1 MGKIEGLYG
10 WLRNITCYI
19 LFMSILDNLLPGK
32 KYGKYLKLFA
42 GMVLILLVVQ
52 PFTGSLRLEDRIA
65 HYYESFVFRYQADDL
80 KQELLGM
87 EEQRLEQM
95 IAQYEEAV
103 EQDLALMAEDSGLA
117 VLECRA
123 VIERNQEAKQFGMVR
138 SVSMKVVLDEGGL
151 DAVKSEGEDGGEGDG
166 DERDGDK
173 RDGDKGDGVVGNDAV
188 RIDAEGYGAQGTEEV
203 GGSPDISMVQVE
215 KIESVG
221 IGNGEKEA
229 EPSRAGDRRRQE
241 EERAAV
247 ARLRRKIASYY
258 NLEEVYVEIQIV
270 EGQG

>member
-1 MGKIEGLYG
+1 MCLIWHEVTTFADKELSGKGVEKIEGLYG

-65 HYYESFVFRYQADDL
+65 RYYESFVFRYQADDL
-80 KQELLGM
+80 KQELLGI

-103 EQDLALMAEDSGLA
+103 GQDLTLMAEDSGLA

-123 VIERNQEAKQFGMVR
+123 EIERDQGTERFGMVQ
-138 SVSMKVVLDEGGL
+138 SVFMRVALDESSMIPAGSL
-151 DAVKSEGEDGGEGDG
+151 EQ
-166 DERDGDK
+166 RDPS
-173 RDGDKGDGVVGNDAV
+173 A
-188 RIDAEGYGAQGTEEV
+188 T
-203 GGSPDISMVQVE
+203 PDISVAPIETV
-215 KIESVG
+215 ESVG
-221 IGNGEKEA
+221 IGKEKQESGT
-229 EPSRAGDRRRQE
+229 SRAEDRERQE
-241 EERAAV
+241 EERTAV
-247 ARLRRKIASYY
+247 ARLRRKLASYY
-258 NLEEVYVEIQIV
+258 NLEEAYVEIQIV

>member
-1 MGKIEGLYG
+1 MYG

-80 KQELLGM
+80 KQEILGM
-87 EEQRLEQM
+87 EEQRLEEM

-103 EQDLALMAEDSGLA
+103 EQDLIFMAEDSGLA
-117 VLECRA
+117 VLGCRA
-123 VIERNQEAKQFGMVR
+123 EIERNQKTEEFGMVR
-138 SVSMKVVLDEGGL
+138 SIWMKVTSEETE
-151 DAVKSEGEDGGEGDG
+151 KSVGEGMTPPEILAAPVAPDI
-166 DERDGDK
+166 E
-173 RDGDKGDGVVGNDAV
+173 VAPVEPV
-188 RIDAEGYGAQGTEEV
+188 EIGAAGKKEEEEV
-203 GGSPDISMVQVE
+203 GSSI
-215 KIESVG
+215 
-221 IGNGEKEA
+221 
-229 EPSRAGDRRRQE
+229 SRAEDRERQE
-241 EERAAV
+241 EERTAV
-247 ARLRRKIASYY
+247 RKLRRKIASYY
-258 NLEEVYVEIQIV
+258 NLEEAYVEIQVV

>member
-138 SVSMKVVLDEGGL
+138 SVSMKVVLDEGY
-151 DAVKSEGEDGGEGDG
+151 
-166 DERDGDK
+166 
-173 RDGDKGDGVVGNDAV
+173 GV
-188 RIDAEGYGAQGTEEV
+188 QGTEEV
-203 GGSPDISMVQVE
+203 GISPDISVAQVE
-215 KIESVG
+215 KIEPVG
-221 IGNGEKEA
+221 IGKGEKEA

-258 NLEEVYVEIQIV
+258 NLEEAYVEIQIV

>member
-1 MGKIEGLYG
+1 MGQIEGLYG

-19 LFMSILDNLLPGK
+19 LSMSILDNLLPGK

-52 PFTGSLRLEDRIA
+52 PFTGSLRLEERIA
-65 HYYESFVFRYQADDL
+65 HYYEAFVFRYQADDL

-103 EQDLALMAEDSGLA
+103 EQDLTLMAEDSGLA
-117 VLECRA
+117 VSDCRA
-123 VIERNQEAKQFGMVR
+123 VIERDQANDRFGTVQ
-138 SVSMKVVLDEGGL
+138 SVAMKVAL
-151 DAVKSEGEDGGEGDG
+151 EDT
-166 DERDGDK
+166 
-173 RDGDKGDGVVGNDAV
+173 VFSTA
-188 RIDAEGYGAQGTEEV
+188 A
-203 GGSPDISMVQVE
+203 SDIWVEPVE
-215 KIESVG
+215 KIEADKIGVG
-221 IGNGEKEA
+221 ETEEKSFRA
-229 EPSRAGDRRRQE
+229 EDRERQE
-241 EERAAV
+241 EERTAV

-258 NLEEVYVEIQIV
+258 NLEEAYVEIQIV

>member
-1 MGKIEGLYG
+1 MPAERKRPSGKEVGTIEGLYG

-103 EQDLALMAEDSGLA
+103 EQDLKLMAEDSGLA
-117 VLECRA
+117 VPECRA
-123 VIERNQEAKQFGMVR
+123 AIERDQGAEQFGMVR
-138 SVSMKVVLDEGGL
+138 SVSMKVALANETFNTEAPV
-151 DAVKSEGEDGGEGDG
+151 
-166 DERDGDK
+166 
-173 RDGDKGDGVVGNDAV
+173 GVQG
-188 RIDAEGYGAQGTEEV
+188 AEGKEAAAEGTDKT
-203 GGSPDISMVQVE
+203 PDISVAPVG
-215 KIESVG
+215 KIEPVG
-221 IGNGEKEA
+221 IGEEETGT
-229 EPSRAGDRRRQE
+229 SRVEDRERQE
-241 EERAAV
+241 EERTAV

-258 NLEEVYVEIQIV
+258 NLEEAYVEIQIV

>member
-1 MGKIEGLYG
+1 MTKVEGLYG

-42 GMVLILLVVQ
+42 GMVLILLVAQ

-80 KQELLGM
+80 KQEILGM

-103 EQDLALMAEDSGLA
+103 AQDLILMAEDSGLA
-117 VLECRA
+117 VTECA
-123 VIERNQEAKQFGMVR
+123 VAIERNQDAEQFGMVR
-138 SVSMKVVLDEGGL
+138 SIRMKV
-151 DAVKSEGEDGGEGDG
+151 
-166 DERDGDK
+166 
-173 RDGDKGDGVVGNDAV
+173 
-188 RIDAEGYGAQGTEEV
+188 AQEETEE
-203 GGSPDISMVQVE
+203 GSKDLPDSLTSPDITVSPVE
-215 KIESVG
+215 PVG
-221 IGNGEKEA
+221 IGGKGEERDL
-229 EPSRAGDRRRQE
+229 SREEDREKQE
-241 EERAAV
+241 EERTAV
-247 ARLRRKIASYY
+247 RKLRRKIASYY
-258 NLEEVYVEIQIV
+258 NLEEAYVEIQVV

>member
-1 MGKIEGLYG
+1 MWFGYGSDQKVLGAGWPGKEVGTIEGLYG

-103 EQDLALMAEDSGLA
+103 GQDLTLMAEDSGLA

-123 VIERNQEAKQFGMVR
+123 AIERDQGTERFGMVQ
-138 SVSMKVVLDEGGL
+138 SVSMKVTLADEAFRTAGPGG
-151 DAVKSEGEDGGEGDG
+151 VQGIGGKEAAIAGD
-166 DERDGDK
+166 
-173 RDGDKGDGVVGNDAV
+173 
-188 RIDAEGYGAQGTEEV
+188 TEEN
-203 GGSPDISMVQVE
+203 PDISVSPVE
-215 KIESVG
+215 KIEPVG
-221 IGNGEKEA
+221 IGEEEDTGT
-229 EPSRAGDRRRQE
+229 SRAEDRERQE
-241 EERAAV
+241 EERTAV

-258 NLEEVYVEIQIV
+258 NLEEAYVEIQIV

>member
-1 MGKIEGLYG
+1 MRQGLPGKEVGKIEGLYG

-42 GMVLILLVVQ
+42 GMVLILLVAQ

-80 KQELLGM
+80 KQEILGM

-103 EQDLALMAEDSGLA
+103 GQDLALMAKDSGLA
-117 VLECRA
+117 VMECRA
-123 VIERNQEAKQFGMVR
+123 GIERDQEAERFGMVQ
-138 SVSMKVVLDEGGL
+138 SVFMKVALDEGTL
-151 DAVKSEGEDGGEGDG
+151 KEGVP
-166 DERDGDK
+166 K
-173 RDGDKGDGVVGNDAV
+173 A
-188 RIDAEGYGAQGTEEV
+188 Y
-203 GGSPDISMVQVE
+203 PDISVAPVE
-215 KIESVG
+215 PIRTGEEKRE
-221 IGNGEKEA
+221 NGL
-229 EPSRAGDRRRQE
+229 SRAEDRERQE
-241 EERAAV
+241 EERTAV
-247 ARLRRKIASYY
+247 ARLRKKIASYY
-258 NLEEVYVEIQIV
+258 NLEEAYVEIQIV

>member
-1 MGKIEGLYG
+1 MKKEVGTIEGLYG

-52 PFTGSLRLEDRIA
+52 PFTGSLRLEDKIA

-80 KQELLGM
+80 RQELLGV

-95 IAQYEEAV
+95 ILQYEEAV
-103 EQDLALMAEDSGLA
+103 GQDLTMMAEDSGLT
-117 VLECRA
+117 VLACRA
-123 VIERNQEAKQFGMVR
+123 AIGREQETERFGMVQ
-138 SVSMKVVLDEGGL
+138 SVSMKVALAGEPLGA
-151 DAVKSEGEDGGEGDG
+151 AVVDSTD
-166 DERDGDK
+166 
-173 RDGDKGDGVVGNDAV
+173 
-188 RIDAEGYGAQGTEEV
+188 ITI
-203 GGSPDISMVQVE
+203 SPIE
-215 KIESVG
+215 KIGPSGSHTDETETG
-221 IGNGEKEA
+221 IPHA
-229 EPSRAGDRRRQE
+229 EERKRQE

-258 NLEEVYVEIQIV
+258 NLEEAYVEIQIV

>member
-1 MGKIEGLYG
+1 MEGLFG

-80 KQELLGM
+80 KEEILGM

-103 EQDLALMAEDSGLA
+103 GQDLTLMAEDSGLT

-123 VIERNQEAKQFGMVR
+123 VIGRDQAEEQFGMVQ
-138 SVSMKVVLDEGGL
+138 SVRMKVALE
-151 DAVKSEGEDGGEGDG
+151 S
-166 DERDGDK
+166 
-173 RDGDKGDGVVGNDAV
+173 
-188 RIDAEGYGAQGTEEV
+188 GTEPETSGAANAAEAV
-203 GGSPDISMVQVE
+203 DITVE
-215 KIESVG
+215 QIESIDSVEPVNPVG
-221 IGNGEKEA
+221 IGAKEP
-229 EPSRAGDRRRQE
+229 EPEASLEENRERQK
-241 EERAAV
+241 EERTAV
-247 ARLRRKIASYY
+247 AGLRRKIASYY
-258 NLEEVYVEIQIV
+258 DLEEAYVEIQIV